1 MKISIYVRLYL
12 LCIIN
17 IEFNQHNRFL
27 TIPKYICNRRHTHIE
42 PNIEIG
48 GPKNKAEKKE
58 IFGREEVKHP

>member
-27 TIPKYICNRRHTHIE
+27 TIPRYIRNRLHTRIK
-42 PNIEIG
+42 PNIEG
-48 GPKNKAEKKE
+48 QEK
-58 IFGREEVKHP
+58 